1 MTLKEIYSNNEISA
15 RAFNTC
21 VDNKIGTIS
30 ELREIYS
37 NYGSFKPIRNCG
49 EKTNLELISI
59 CLKYFEDNEAKV
71 LKDLNSNEVP
81 IQIMITSLNQNQ
93 QNLINNFIVNNYS
106 KLSHRTKNG
115 LETFLEGEI
124 SLNGFFE
131 NIFSMQS
138 FKPSELTNLG
148 VKSIPELETYLKGVE
163 SYIIKIHNL
172 KDDNELILEKALTF
186 ENKLERQFKNL
197 NHLQIQIVNHHIQKQ
212 FHKLSNRSQN
222 ALSAFLER
230 QIDIYNISDR
240 IFSNANFNFKTI
252 ENIGAG
258 TYGELE
264 LFTNEIKLFINE
276 IIEIDKEKKL
286 IGLKLKL
293 FLEEE
298 FYDVEIDQNILPNNS
313 IFSIIQFLIDKQA
326 FLGINKNYILKN
338 GLLIHENF
346 TPQNLVQ
353 LAENTK
359 LTKERCRQIRVKLLE
374 ELENKL
380 SFFKRYNQDLVA
392 NYNID
397 FHQPSIYI
405 TDEIASKINAFDE
418 TKFTKQFI
426 TLIFSFFCKNEYEL
440 IGNQEDVLIT
450 TDFTVRQ
457 RYAWKNLYLVSN
469 ELSKIFDF
477 GKFIEDINEKISKPN
492 NKKYSLNCRSYSLFF
507 FKSDDY
513 TLIDEIIPI
522 CKMLLKEELG
532 VYLDNEGNII
542 IKRNT
547 FKTLPEYAYEALEIL
562 GKPSHIDEINNQI
575 KILKPEYN
583 NNIKSGSL
591 KRVLGF
597 VPYGRT
603 SVFGLKKWDYEKENI
618 KGGTIRS
625 IVQEFLENHSTPVHI
640 KKITEFVLKYRPES
654 NSGSIITNLKL
665 DKHDIFV
672 FFNDSYVGL
681 ESKKQ
686 EYFENSVLNSNK
698 NLVSITFNKS
708 ERNNGKTSISDQ
720 TSLDFPA

>member
-21 VDNKIGTIS
+21 VDNKIKTIS

-59 CLKYFEDNEAKV
+59 CLKYFDDNEIKG
-71 LKDLNSNEVP
+71 LKDLNSDEVP

-93 QNLINNFIVNNYS
+93 QNLINNYIVENYS
-106 KLSHRTKNG
+106 KLSHRTKIG

-131 NIFSMQS
+131 NIFSKES
-138 FKPSELTNLG
+138 FKPSKLTNLG
-148 VKSIPELETYLKGVE
+148 IKSIPELETYIKGVE

-172 KDDNELILEKALTF
+172 KDENELLLEKALTL
-186 ENKLERQFKNL
+186 ENKLERQFKKL

-212 FHKLSNRSQN
+212 FHKLSTRSQN
-222 ALSAFLER
+222 ALSTFLER

-240 IFSNANFNFKTI
+240 IFLNANFNFKTI

-258 TYGELE
+258 AYGELE
-264 LFTNEIKLFINE
+264 LFKNEIKLFINE

-286 IGLKLKL
+286 IELKLKL

-298 FYDVEIDQNILPNNS
+298 FYDVEIDQNILPHNS

-326 FLGINKNYILKN
+326 FLGSNKNYILKN

-346 TPQNLVQ
+346 TPQNLIQ
-353 LAENTK
+353 LSENTK

-374 ELENKL
+374 ELEDNL

-397 FHQPSIYI
+397 FHLPSIYI

-426 TLIFSFFCKNEYEL
+426 TFIFSFFCKKEYEL
-440 IGNQEDVLIT
+440 VGNPEDVLIT
-450 TDFTVRQ
+450 TDCRVRQ

-469 ELSKIFDF
+469 KLSKVFDF
-477 GKFIEDINEKISKPN
+477 GKFIEDINEKISTPI
-492 NKKYSLNCRSYSLFF
+492 NKTFSLNCRSYSLFF
-507 FKSDDY
+507 FKSEDY

-522 CKMLLKEELG
+522 CKMLLNVEFGIFLDKEE
-532 VYLDNEGNII
+532 NII
-542 IKRNT
+542 IERNT
-547 FKTLPEYAYEALEIL
+547 IKTLPEYAYEALEIL
-562 GKPSHIDEINNQI
+562 GKPSHIDEINKQI
-575 KILKPEYN
+575 KILKPDYI
-583 NNIKSGSL
+583 NNIKNTTL
-591 KRVLGF
+591 KREFGF
-597 VPYGRT
+597 VPYGRA
-603 SVFGLKKWDYEKENI
+603 SIFGLKKWDYEKENT

-625 IVQEFLENHSTPVHI
+625 IAQEFLENHSAPVHI

-654 NSGSIITNLKL
+654 NYSSIRSNLML
-665 DKHDIFV
+665 DEHNIFI
-672 FFNDSYVGL
+672 FFKDSFVGL
-681 ESKKQ
+681 KSKKQ
-686 EYFENSVLNSNK
+686 EYYENSILSSNK
-698 NLVSITFNKS
+698 NPESITLNKS
-708 ERNNGKTSISDQ
+708 ESNNSKASISDQ
-720 TSLDFPA
+720 TSLDFAD